1 MAPHHVSRRM
11 VVRAGAMGL
20 VATGLTR
27 WSLPAM
33 AQDATPAPLEVS
45 TETREAS
52 AESQAEAVGGES
64 APSAMP
70 SAGVGGGF
78 AAGGTGPL
86 SLGALVGAGVAAIF
100 ALRERLKNR

>member
-1 MAPHHVSRRM
+1 MRRSHVAAATVSLAPWVLAGSLLLGGDGPVS
-11 VVRAGAMGL
+11 
-20 VATGLTR
+20 
-27 WSLPAM
+27 
-33 AQDATPAPLEVS
+33 AQDATPVPVEVS
-45 TETREAS
+45 TETAEAS
-52 AESQAEAVGGES
+52 AERQTEAVGGES

-70 SAGVGGGF
+70 SAGVGSGL

>member
-1 MAPHHVSRRM
+1 MRHSHVAAASLSLAPWVLAGSLLLGEGAPVS
-11 VVRAGAMGL
+11 
-20 VATGLTR
+20 
-27 WSLPAM
+27 
-33 AQDATPAPLEVS
+33 AQDATPAPLELS
-45 TETREAS
+45 TETTEAS

>member
-1 MAPHHVSRRM
+1 MRRSHVAAVALSLAPWVLVGSLLLGEGAPVS
-11 VVRAGAMGL
+11 
-20 VATGLTR
+20 
-27 WSLPAM
+27 
-33 AQDATPAPLEVS
+33 AQDATPAPVEVS
-45 TETREAS
+45 TETTEVS
-52 AESQAEAVGGES
+52 AEPRAEAVGGES

-70 SAGVGGGF
+70 SAGVGSGL

>member
-1 MAPHHVSRRM
+1 MRHSHVAAASLSLAPWVLAGSLLLGEGAPVS
-11 VVRAGAMGL
+11 
-20 VATGLTR
+20 
-27 WSLPAM
+27 

-78 AAGGTGPL
+78 TLVVHEAVVPVQ
-86 SLGALVGAGVAAIF
+86 LGSAPPMLTVAVT
-100 ALRERLKNR
+100 L

>member
-1 MAPHHVSRRM
+1 MRHSH
-11 VVRAGAMGL
+11 
-20 VATGLTR
+20 VATA
-27 WSLPAM
+27 SLSLAPWVLAGSLLLGEGAPVS
-33 AQDATPAPLEVS
+33 AQDATPAPLAVS
-45 TETREAS
+45 TETTEAS
-52 AESQAEAVGGES
+52 AESQVEAVGGES
-64 APSAMP
+64 APSAIP